1 MPGPGLELE
10 SQVIMTDGKRL
21 DPDADH
27 LAGLPMQELHRGS
40 AEETLAGNHEE
51 ALRYVEEAARRQ
63 PGHPGVLLTL
73 LKCHDRLRH
82 QDKVEKLTREIW
94 KIVAHEPALVD
105 QLGDELL
112 TIHQY
117 GLALETFALLRRSPA
132 LQARAV
138 GKAREATLHLRVGRP
153 AEAAAALGEAEALAA
168 GLPEVRSAKA
178 LLCRRSDPALARE
191 LLEPLSWP
199 DPAIPAP
206 FTAASA
212 HSLAAV
218 CDSLGLPDEA
228 MVALARG
235 KAIEA
240 GHPLVARFRQQ
251 RPEWRKWHA
260 EALDF
265 TREDAERWAGEPRS
279 ANLPAHAFLL
289 GHPRSGTTLL
299 EQMLDAHPSVCSI
312 EECEAFP
319 VSVDAALIR
328 RHGKEGGGAPFS
340 TWLRSLPAGS
350 LNELRAG
357 YFANLAREAGRS
369 FEGLQVIDKNPAL
382 TVSIGRIPRTLP
394 GSRLIVMIRDPRDVC
409 LSAYF
414 QSTNRTP
421 WSVNWL
427 MMEETVEQYAFVMDL
442 WLQARPKLV
451 QPWIEVRYEDVV
463 DDPPGAGTRVTR
475 FLGLSWHEAQADPA
489 AHARSKI
496 VRSPTHSDVI
506 RPVYRRALG
515 RWRAYEKYLAPFE
528 STLEPFV
535 RAFGY
540 PDG

>member
-1 MPGPGLELE
+1 
-10 SQVIMTDGKRL
+10 MTDAARL
-21 DPDADH
+21 DPEAER
-27 LAGLPMQELHRGS
+27 LAGLPMPELHRGS

-51 ALRYVEEAARRQ
+51 ALRYVEEAARRL

-82 QDKVEKLTREIW
+82 QDQVEKLTREIW
-94 KIVAHEPALVD
+94 QIVAHEPALVD
-105 QLGDELL
+105 QLGDELQ
-112 TIHQY
+112 TIRQY
-117 GLALETFALLRRSPA
+117 DLALESFALLRQSPA
-132 LQARAV
+132 PQVRAV
-138 GKAREATLHLRVGRP
+138 GKAREAALHLRVGRS
-153 AEAAAALGEAEALAA
+153 AEAAAALAEAESLAA

-212 HSLAAV
+212 HSLAGA

-228 MVALARG
+228 MTALARG

-240 GHPLVARFRQQ
+240 AHPLVARFRQQ

-265 TREDAERWAGEPRS
+265 TREDAERWAAEPRPE
-279 ANLPAHAFLL
+279 NLPAHALLL

-299 EQMLDAHPSVCSI
+299 EQMLDAHPSVCSV
-312 EECEAFP
+312 EESDIY
-319 VSVDAALIR
+319 SVAIDAVLIR
-328 RHGKEGGGAPFS
+328 QHEREGGGVPFS
-340 TWLRSLPAGS
+340 AWVRSLPAEP
-350 LNELRAG
+350 LEERRAD
-357 YFANLAREAGRS
+357 YFTKLAHEAGRP
-369 FEGLQVIDKNPAL
+369 FDGLLAIDKNPGL
-382 TVSIGRIPRTLP
+382 TASIGRIPCTLP
-394 GSRLIVMIRDPRDVC
+394 GSQLIVMLRDPRDVC

-427 MMEETVEQYAFVMDL
+427 TMEETVDQYAFVMDL

-451 QPWIEVRYEDVV
+451 QPWIEVRYEDLV
-463 DDPPGAGTRVTR
+463 DDPEKEAMRVTR

-489 AHARSKI
+489 AHARSKV
-496 VRSPTHSDVI
+496 VRSPTHSDVTQ
-506 RPVYRRALG
+506 PVYRRALG
-515 RWRAYEKYLAPFE
+515 RWRAYGKHLAPFE
-528 STLEPFV
+528 SKLEPFLT
-535 RAFGY
+535 AFGY
-540 PDG
+540 SNG

>member
-10 SQVIMTDGKRL
+10 SQVMTDAERL
-21 DPDADH
+21 DPDADR

-40 AEETLAGNHEE
+40 AEETLAGNHEQ

-82 QDKVEKLTREIW
+82 QGKVEELAREIW
-94 KIVAHEPALVD
+94 RIVAHEPALVD
-105 QLGDELL
+105 QLGDELQ
-112 TIHQY
+112 TIRQY
-117 GLALETFALLRRSPA
+117 DLALESFALLRQSPA
-132 LQARAV
+132 PQVRAV
-138 GKAREATLHLRVGRP
+138 GKAREAALHLRVGRS
-153 AEAAAALGEAEALAA
+153 AEAAMALAEAESLAA

-199 DPAIPAP
+199 DAAIPAP

-228 MVALARG
+228 MTALARG

-240 GHPLVARFRQQ
+240 SHPLVARFRQQ

-260 EALDF
+260 EAADI
-265 TREDAERWAGEPRS
+265 TRDEAERWAAEPRPPD
-279 ANLPAHAFLL
+279 LPAHAFLL

-299 EQMLDAHPSVCSI
+299 EQMLDAHPSVCSV
-312 EECEAFP
+312 EESDPYSTAI
-319 VSVDAALIR
+319 DAALIR
-328 RHGKEGGGAPFS
+328 RHEREGGGVSFS
-340 TWLRSLPAGS
+340 AWVRSLPAES
-350 LNELRAG
+350 LQDLRAD
-357 YFANLAREAGRS
+357 YFAKLALEAERS
-369 FEGLQVIDKNPAL
+369 FDGLQVIDKNPGL
-382 TVSIGRIPRTLP
+382 TASIGRIPRTLP
-394 GSRLIVMIRDPRDVC
+394 GSKLIVMLRDPRDVC

-427 MMEETVEQYAFVMDL
+427 TMEETVAQYAFVMDL

-451 QPWIEVRYEDVV
+451 QPWIEVRYEDLV
-463 DDPPGAGTRVTR
+463 DDPEQEGKRVTR

-506 RPVYRRALG
+506 QPVYRRSLG
-515 RWRAYEKYLAPFE
+515 RWRAYEKYLAPFG
-528 STLEPFV
+528 SQLEPFLT
-535 RAFGY
+535 AFGY
-540 PDG
+540 SEG